1 MKIVSKDKKI
11 FIRWTFNYLMI
22 EIIGLVKNQFF
33 KQRKKAFHDTPVSI
47 RTTITL

>member
-33 KQRKKAFHDTPVSI
+33 KLFHDTPVTI
-47 RTTITL
+47 RTTITH